1 VPATRKLKICL
12 ASSEVAP
19 LAKTG
24 GLADVSAA
32 LSSALH
38 DAGHDVRL
46 LMPCYDTIDTRAL
59 DITPVSGLQD
69 IAIRIGHR
77 DGHFS
82 IDSTTLPGSTLT
94 IYLLRCPELYE
105 RGSIYTNS
113 DDEHLRFI
121 LLSRAA
127 IVMCQ
132 HMQFAPDIMHCHDWH
147 TALIP
152 LYLKTYYSW
161 DKLFANTRSVLTI
174 HNIGYQGVFGTG
186 IIADLDLGGSVS
198 ELHQDDLGNGR
209 INFLKTGVL
218 HADLLTTVS
227 PTYAEEIKGDEY
239 GMGLQ
244 DLLRARSNTL
254 VGILNGVDY
263 NDWNPASDKHI
274 AANYSPQ
281 NMSGKAACKK
291 QLQTSLGLPVS
302 AERPLIG
309 IVTRL
314 VSQKGIDLIDQ
325 VLPSLLANRD
335 FSLTVLGSGEAHYE
349 EFFHWLQRKF
359 PEKVCFYRGY
369 NERLAHIIEAGSD
382 MFLMPS
388 LYEPCGLNQMY
399 SLKYGTVPIVRNT
412 GGLADS
418 VQLIDP
424 EDGSG
429 TGVVFNSYNEA
440 ALAWAINTALDLYRN
455 KALWKQVVQNGMA
468 QNFSWT
474 HQAQQYANL
483 FRKLSA

>member
-1 VPATRKLKICL
+1 MPATRKLNICL

-32 LSSALH
+32 LSATLH

-46 LMPCYDTIDTRAL
+46 LMPYYDSIDTQAL
-59 DITPVSGLQD
+59 DIAPVQGLQD

-94 IYLLRCPELYE
+94 IYLLRCPELYD

-113 DDEHLRFI
+113 EDEHLRFI

-161 DKLFANTRSVLTI
+161 DKLFANTRTVLTI
-174 HNIGYQGVFGTG
+174 HNIGYQGVFGAG

-218 HADLLTTVS
+218 HADVLTTVS
-227 PTYAEEIKGDEY
+227 PTYAEEIKTDEY

-244 DLLRARSNTL
+244 DLLRARSSTL

-263 NDWNPASDKHI
+263 NDWNPATDERI
-274 AANYSPQ
+274 AATYSPQ
-281 NMSGKAACKK
+281 DMRGKATCKK
-291 QLQTSLGLPVS
+291 QLQIDLGLPVTPD
-302 AERPLIG
+302 RPMIG

-314 VSQKGIDLIDQ
+314 VSQKGIDLVDQ
-325 VLPSLLANRD
+325 VLPALLATRD
-335 FSLTVLGSGEAHYE
+335 FSLAVLGSGEAHYE
-349 EFFHWLQRKF
+349 EFFQWLQRKF
-359 PEKVCFYRGY
+359 PDKVCFYRGY
-369 NERLAHIIEAGSD
+369 NERLAHAIEAGSD
-382 MFLMPS
+382 LFLMPS

-399 SLKYGTVPIVRNT
+399 SLKYGTVPIVRKT

-424 EDGSG
+424 ENGSG
-429 TGVVFNSYNEA
+429 TGIIFNSYNEA
-440 ALAWAINTALDLYRN
+440 ALTWAINTALDLYQN
-455 KALWKQVVQNGMA
+455 KPLWQQVVQNGMA
-468 QNFSWT
+468 QDFSWVR
-474 HQAQQYANL
+474 QAQLYTEL
-483 FRKLSA
+483 FRKLGT

>member
-1 VPATRKLKICL
+1 MPATRKLKICL

-32 LSSALH
+32 LSAALH

-46 LMPCYDTIDTRAL
+46 LMPYYDTIDTRAL
-59 DITPVSGLQD
+59 DITPVTGLQD

-132 HMQFAPDIMHCHDWH
+132 HMQFAPDIMHSHDWH

-174 HNIGYQGVFGTG
+174 HNLGYQGVFGTG
-186 IIADLDLGGSVS
+186 IIADLDLGGSVN

-263 NDWNPASDKHI
+263 NDWNPATDKHI
-274 AANYSPQ
+274 AANFSP
-281 NMSGKAACKK
+281 
-291 QLQTSLGLPVS
+291 
-302 AERPLIG
+302 
-309 IVTRL
+309 
-314 VSQKGIDLIDQ
+314 
-325 VLPSLLANRD
+325 
-335 FSLTVLGSGEAHYE
+335 
-349 EFFHWLQRKF
+349 
-359 PEKVCFYRGY
+359 
-369 NERLAHIIEAGSD
+369 
-382 MFLMPS
+382 
-388 LYEPCGLNQMY
+388 
-399 SLKYGTVPIVRNT
+399 
-412 GGLADS
+412 
-418 VQLIDP
+418 
-424 EDGSG
+424 
-429 TGVVFNSYNEA
+429 
-440 ALAWAINTALDLYRN
+440 
-455 KALWKQVVQNGMA
+455 
-468 QNFSWT
+468 
-474 HQAQQYANL
+474 
-483 FRKLSA
+483 